1 MSFIQRL
8 ISALVPSSTGRRIEA
23 ESRTWMLRCPAG
35 RERSVWEAG
44 GIRAGAVGK
53 KKTLVRC
60 PQCGKLR
67 WHTLYRTWSNLA
79 PQA

>member
-1 MSFIQRL
+1 MTRWGTAGTPGRL
-8 ISALVPSSTGRRIEA
+8 L
-23 ESRTWMLRCPAG
+23 
-35 RERSVWEAG
+35 
-44 GIRAGAVGK
+44 
-53 KKTLVRC
+53 RC